1 MIMFYIHVHVNLTN
15 SLSLFLS
22 LSLCHFNGSISSMG
36 FEKQQIIYV
45 NHMIWYLL
53 IVRLRKSLHVF
64 YIFNDYNM

>member
-1 MIMFYIHVHVNLTN
+1 
-15 SLSLFLS
+15 
-22 LSLCHFNGSISSMG
+22 MG